1 MKRILTCALLV
12 LPFMLFAQNQE
23 GRIVYKESIKLNI
36 QLPEGQEEM
45 AKNLPTSQ
53 SFDMMLRFDEK
64 ASLYAN
70 YESEPGAGDTEWT
83 GSEGGATIKMIIQR
97 PENQLY
103 KDLQEK
109 RKVEMRE
116 FMGKRFLIA
125 DELQPY
131 QWKITGEQQMI
142 LDYPCIK
149 AVHADSNRT
158 VVAWFTPQIPV
169 STGPDDY
176 GQLPGLILAVDVD
189 NGERTVTASSIVLGE
204 DQTEF
209 LVEPTKGKKV
219 TQAEFDEIE
228 AQKRKEME
236 EGGEGGIMIKIRN

>member
-1 MKRILTCALLV
+1 MKQILALILLI
-12 LPFMLFAQNQE
+12 LPSFLFSQNKE
-23 GRIVYKESIKLNI
+23 GRIIYQESIKLNI
-36 QLPEGQEEM
+36 QLPEGHEEM
-45 AKNLPTSQ
+45 AQNLPASQ
-53 SFDMMLRFDEK
+53 TFDMQLRFGGST
-64 ASLYAN
+64 SLYENFEA
-70 YESEPGAGDTEWT
+70 EPGAGDAEWT

-97 PENQLY
+97 PENQIY
-103 KDLQEK
+103 KDLTGK

-125 DELQPY
+125 DQLQTY

-149 AVHADSNRT
+149 AVHTDTART
-158 VVAWFTPQIPV
+158 VVVWFTPQIPV

-176 GQLPGLILAVDVD
+176 GQLPGMILAVDVD
-189 NGERTVTASSIVLGE
+189 NGERTVTATSIILGE
-204 DQTEF
+204 EQGEF

-228 AQKRKEME
+228 AEKRREME
-236 EGGEGGIMIKIRN
+236 ESGEGGIMIRIRN